1 MFISEK
7 IKDEILSELW
17 DFEHHYMPI
26 HKVLDMAKRM
36 YLFDKNSLTD
46 EKLYNEYVEIYGPHP
61 EMHSTIHW
69 STKKGI
75 E

>member
-1 MFISEK
+1 
-7 IKDEILSELW
+7 
-17 DFEHHYMPI
+17 MPI